1 MIKTAQEVKRAC
13 WLTIECRLLK
23 RVLGEVLI
31 GGTNIF
37 KGYYKMPEL
46 TAKALTEDGWLRT
59 GDIGKINKN
68 GTLSII
74 DRRKNMFK
82 LSQGEYVAAEALG
95 KDLTILRARYSW
107 FVLLHYRIVVIG
119 NSLCGTDL
127 YIRRFHTGIPSGNR
141 CTGSS
146 GTGAEA

>member
-1 MIKTAQEVKRAC
+1 M
-13 WLTIECRLLK
+13 
-23 RVLGEVLI
+23 LI

-127 YIRRFHTGIPSGNR
+127 YIRRFHTGIPSGNC

-146 GTGAEA
+146 GTGAEAETRRGERV